1 MHGVEPNRAAAARV
15 RLEVIPGGASRP
27 GPDAGAGDET
37 QWVLRA
43 RDGDVA
49 AREVLFRRHL
59 RPVRQ
64 RVLRLLG
71 PDAEIDDV
79 VQEAFLR
86 AFEGLTRLAEPRAFG
101 AWLSTIAVHLVDRRL
116 RRRRLLRRLGFV
128 PPGDGL
134 DALEAVASNG
144 VSPALAAEARA
155 VYTSLDRLPTEA
167 RVAFLLRRLEGM
179 TVPEIAL
186 HMGISERTVK
196 RRIVLAEHRLASIL
210 EIDVKEGGEE

>member
-1 MHGVEPNRAAAARV
+1 MVRVEPNRATARRV
-15 RLEVIPGGASRP
+15 MLAVIPGGASRS
-27 GPDAGAGDET
+27 GPDDGAGDET

-43 RDGDVA
+43 RAGDVA
-49 AREVLFRRHL
+49 AREALFRRHL

-71 PDAEIDDV
+71 PDAETDDI

-86 AFEGLTRLAEPRAFG
+86 AFEGLARLADPRAFG

-128 PPGDGL
+128 APGDGL
-134 DALEAVASNG
+134 DAVEAVASNG
-144 VSPALAAEARA
+144 VSPALAAEARWA
-155 VYTSLDRLPTEA
+155 YLSLDRLPTQA
-167 RVAFLLRRLEGM
+167 RLAFLLRRLEGM
-179 TVPEIAL
+179 TVPEIAQ

-196 RRIVLAEHRLASIL
+196 RRIALAEQRLASIL
-210 EIDVKEGGEE
+210 DIDIEEAGRA